1 MPASDLP
8 FSQFSNFI
16 TSSDAL
22 EEITGAPLPQIIAKE
37 LPGLDQMCRDFIDA
51 SPFCLIASAN
61 PDGHLDI
68 SPRGDPAGFVEILS
82 DTLIA
87 IPDRPGNKRVDTFHN
102 ILQDPRVSLIF
113 LVPGKMETLRLRG
126 TARLCADPKL
136 LDRMAVNGKPPK
148 LALLVHVE
156 TVFAHCPKC
165 IIRSH
170 LWQPED
176 WPDSSHLANM
186 NAMMVKHAKI
196 DKTPEEW
203 FESLKDAGELD
214 LY

>member
-1 MPASDLP
+1 MPASDAP
-8 FSQFSNFI
+8 FSPYSHFI
-16 TSSDAL
+16 TSADEL
-22 EEITGAPLPQIIAKE
+22 EEVTGAPLPQIVAKE
-37 LPGLDQMCRDFIDA
+37 IPALDQMCRDFIGT

-102 ILQDPRVSLIF
+102 ILQDPRVSVIF

-126 TARLCADPKL
+126 TARLCADPDL
-136 LDRMAVNGKPPK
+136 LSGMTMNGKAPK
-148 LALLVHVE
+148 LALLIHIQ
-156 TVFAHCPKC
+156 TIFAHCPKC
-165 IIRSH
+165 IVRSH
-170 LWQPED
+170 LWQPEE
-176 WPDSSHLANM
+176 WPDSSHLPNM
-186 NAMMVKHAKI
+186 NAMMVKHARI
-196 DKTPEEW
+196 DATPEQW
-203 FESLKDAGELD
+203 FESLKEAGELD

>member
-1 MPASDLP
+1 MPTDDP
-8 FSQFSNFI
+8 FSQFSDFV
-16 TSSDAL
+16 TTPEEL
-22 EEITGAPLPQIIAKE
+22 ERVIGAPLPQIIAKE
-37 LPGLDQMCRDFIDA
+37 ISALDQMCRDFIAA

-68 SPRGDPAGFVEILS
+68 SPRGDPAGFVQVIS
-82 DTLIA
+82 DTLMA

-102 ILQDPRVSLIF
+102 VLLDPRVSLIF
-113 LVPGKMETLRLRG
+113 FVPGKMETLRIRG
-126 TARLCADPKL
+126 TARICADPEL
-136 LDRMAVNGKPPK
+136 LKRMAVADHAPK
-148 LALLVHVE
+148 LALLIHVE

-165 IIRSH
+165 VIRSN
-170 LWQPED
+170 LWQPEK
-176 WPDSSHLANM
+176 WPDSSNLPNM

-203 FESLKDAGELD
+203 FETLKDTGELD

>member
-1 MPASDLP
+1 MPASDTP
-8 FSQFSNFI
+8 FSAY
-16 TSSDAL
+16 SDIVNSTDEL
-22 EEITGAPLPQIIAKE
+22 ERICGKPLPQIIDKE
-37 LPGLDQMCRDFIDA
+37 LSALDQMCRDFIA
-51 SPFCLIASAN
+51 TSPFCLIASAN

-68 SPRGDPAGFVEILS
+68 SPRGDPAGFVQILS

-102 ILQDPRVSLIF
+102 VLKDPRVSLIF
-113 LVPGKMETLRLRG
+113 FVPGKMETLRLRG
-126 TARLCADPKL
+126 TACICADPDL
-136 LDRMAVNGKPPK
+136 LQSMALNARAPK

-165 IIRSH
+165 VIRAN
-170 LWQPED
+170 LWQPEQ
-176 WPDSSHLANM
+176 WPDSSSLPNM

-196 DKTPEEW
+196 DKTPDEW
-203 FESLKDAGELD
+203 FESLKEAGELD

>member
-1 MPASDLP
+1 MNTEFTNFVTTSDE
-8 FSQFSNFI
+8 
-16 TSSDAL
+16 L
-22 EEITGAPLPQIIAKE
+22 EQIIGAPLPQIIAKD
-37 LPGLDQMCRDFIDA
+37 LPALDQMCRDFVAA
-51 SPFCLIASAN
+51 SPFCLIASAT

-68 SPRGDPAGFVEILS
+68 SPRGDPAGFAQVIS

-102 ILQDPRVSLIF
+102 VLKDPRASLIF
-113 LVPGKMETLRLRG
+113 FVPGKMETLRIRG
-126 TARLCADPKL
+126 STRICADPKL
-136 LDRMAVNGKPPK
+136 LRGMAIDDHAPK
-148 LALLVHVE
+148 LALLVTID

-165 IIRSH
+165 VIRAN
-170 LWQPED
+170 LWQPEN
-176 WPDSSHLANM
+176 WPDASDLPNM

-203 FESLKDAGELD
+203 FESLKGTGELD

>member
-1 MPASDLP
+1 MPADHP
-8 FSQFSNFI
+8 FAQFSDFV
-16 TSSDAL
+16 TSTEDL
-22 EEITGAPLPQIIAKE
+22 EDIIGAPLPQIIAKE
-37 LPGLDQMCRDFIDA
+37 LPALDQMCRDFIAA

-68 SPRGDPAGFVEILS
+68 SPRGDPAGFANVIS

-102 ILQDPRVSLIF
+102 ILKDPRVSLIF
-113 LVPGKMETLRLRG
+113 FVPGKMETLRLRG
-126 TARLCADPKL
+126 KARICADPQL
-136 LDRMAVNGKPPK
+136 LETMSVNVHAPK
-148 LALLVHVE
+148 LALLIHVE

-165 IIRSH
+165 VIRSN
-170 LWQPED
+170 LWQPEK
-176 WPDSSHLANM
+176 WPDSSDLPNM

-196 DKTPEEW
+196 DKTPDEW
-203 FESLKDAGELD
+203 FETLKSTGELD

>member
-1 MPASDLP
+1 MPPDHP
-8 FSQFSNFI
+8 FAQFSDFV
-16 TSSDAL
+16 TSTEDL
-22 EEITGAPLPQIIAKE
+22 EDIIGAALPQIIAKE
-37 LPGLDQMCRDFIDA
+37 LPALDQMCRDFIAA

-68 SPRGDPAGFVEILS
+68 SPRGDPAGFANVIS

-102 ILQDPRVSLIF
+102 ILKDPRVSLIF
-113 LVPGKMETLRLRG
+113 FVPGKMETLRLRG
-126 TARLCADPKL
+126 KARICADPRL
-136 LDRMAVNGKPPK
+136 LETMSVNAHAPK
-148 LALLVHVE
+148 LALLIHVE

-165 IIRSH
+165 VIRSN
-170 LWQPED
+170 LWQPEK
-176 WPDSSHLANM
+176 WPDSSGLPNM

-196 DKTPEEW
+196 DKTPDEW
-203 FESLKDAGELD
+203 FETLKSTGELD